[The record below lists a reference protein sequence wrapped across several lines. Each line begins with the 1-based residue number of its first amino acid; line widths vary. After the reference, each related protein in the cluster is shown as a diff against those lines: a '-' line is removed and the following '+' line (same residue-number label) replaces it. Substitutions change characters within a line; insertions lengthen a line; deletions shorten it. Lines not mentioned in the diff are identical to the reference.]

1 MWQGLRLSY
10 LFRLLVVGAIA
21 ALAVIG
27 CGGSG
32 GAELT
37 AAQAA
42 DAEAAAAAIASEAM
56 GFIPSS
62 RAGQH
67 LGEEVTVR
75 GSVRDYQWI
84 SGKTG
89 KPTLLLFDTPAL
101 VERGSSI
108 SEQEIPTTFT
118 VVVWKKDA
126 KNFPG
131 TTNLGPTYN
140 GKIVCVTGL
149 IEDYEGSPAIV
160 ATDPSQLKIDC

>member
-1 MWQGLRLSY
+1 MRLGY
-10 LFRLLVVGAIA
+10 LFSRSVLVAIL
-21 ALAVIG
+21 ALAVTG

-32 GAELT
+32 GDEPT

-42 DAEAAAAAIASEAM
+42 DAEAAAAAIDSEAM
-56 GFIPSS
+56 GLIPSS
-62 RAGQH
+62 KAGEH
-67 LGEEVTVR
+67 MGEEVTVR

-89 KPTLLLFDTPAL
+89 KPTLLLFDAPAL

-118 VVVWKKDA
+118 VVVWKKDT

-149 IEDYEGSPAIV
+149 IEDYEGSPAII

>member
-1 MWQGLRLSY
+1 MRLSY
-10 LFRLLVVGAIA
+10 LFPRLVLGAIV
-21 ALAVIG
+21 ALAVTG
-27 CGGSG
+27 CGGSAG
-32 GAELT
+32 DEPT

-42 DAEAAAAAIASEAM
+42 DAEAAAVSTASEAM

-62 RAGQH
+62 KAGEH
-67 LGEEVTVR
+67 MGEEVTVR

-108 SEQEIPTTFT
+108 SDQEIPTTFT

-131 TTNLGPTYN
+131 TTNLCPTYN

-149 IEDYEGSPAIV
+149 VEDYEGSPAII
-160 ATDPSQLKIDC
+160 ATESSQLEIDC

>member
-1 MWQGLRLSY
+1 MRLNY
-10 LFRLLVVGAIA
+10 LFPLLVLGIFG
-21 ALAVIG
+21 ALALNG

-32 GAELT
+32 DQLT
-37 AAQAA
+37 AAEAA
-42 DAEAAAAAIASEAM
+42 DAETAAAAIATEAM
-56 GFIPSS
+56 GLIPSS
-62 RAGQH
+62 KAGEH
-67 LGEEVTVR
+67 MGENVTVR

-101 VERGSSI
+101 VERGSQI
-108 SEQEIPTTFT
+108 SDQEIPNTFT

-149 IEDYEGSPAIV
+149 IEDYEGSPAII
-160 ATDPSQLKIDC
+160 ATDGSQLVIDC

>member
-1 MWQGLRLSY
+1 MWNTMRLNY
-10 LFRLLVVGAIA
+10 LFPLLVLGIFG
-21 ALAVIG
+21 ALAVTG
-27 CGGSG
+27 CGG
-32 GAELT
+32 EDQLT
-37 AAQAA
+37 AAEAA
-42 DAEAAAAAIASEAM
+42 DAEAAAVASASEAM

-62 RAGQH
+62 KAGEH
-67 LGEEVTVR
+67 MGENVTVR

-101 VERGSSI
+101 VERGSQI
-108 SEQEIPTTFT
+108 SDQEIPNTFT

-140 GKIVCVTGL
+140 GKTVCVTGL
-149 IEDYEGSPAIV
+149 IEDYEGSPAII
-160 ATDPSQLKIDC
+160 ATDGSQLIIDC